1 MLLNLIGAE
10 YIQKCG
16 SFGDISTFS
25 FYSNKHITTG
35 EGGMVVTNNETIAE
49 KSRSL
54 RNLCFKPEERFVH
67 EEPGWNYRM
76 TNLQAAM
83 GLGQLVDLKERIK
96 KRDG

>member
-1 MLLNLIGAE
+1 
-10 YIQKCG
+10 
-16 SFGDISTFS
+16 
-25 FYSNKHITTG
+25 
-35 EGGMVVTNNETIAE
+35 MVVTNNETIAE

-67 EEPGWNYRM
+67 EELGWNYRM